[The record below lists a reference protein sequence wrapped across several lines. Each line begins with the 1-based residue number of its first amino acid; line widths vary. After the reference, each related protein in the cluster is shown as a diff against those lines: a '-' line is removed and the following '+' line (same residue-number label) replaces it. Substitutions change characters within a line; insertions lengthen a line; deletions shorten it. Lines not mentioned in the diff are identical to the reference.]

1 VSFADFL
8 QQRDGPRADEV
19 RLDLRGIALGNA
31 WIDPYHQYDVSR
43 YAHARGLITEGQVHS
58 LRHAERACQRKLD
71 AKQWYSK
78 QCWDL
83 LDTVIDDSGQKG
95 RARVSMYDS
104 RNFPKSASD
113 FPPGHLDIERYMSTK
128 AVRDALHA
136 NRGSPGGG
144 SVPSKFK
151 ECTDPPYMAL
161 QHQDGLGVMRELARV
176 LEKGEVDVL
185 FYNGQYDVICNH
197 LSSEKALGMLEWSGS
212 KKYRAAPH
220 TVWWSDTRKGGGPA
234 GYAKA
239 SGPLTL
245 LLVNDAGHMVP
256 LDLPEI
262 ALEMV
267 SRLISRRGFADQ
279 QQKIPD
285 DGKGG
290 AIASDCSRAE
300 PEARALGEAG
310 PSNATDN
317 DDDLADAAPQGLST
331 SDEILWLRAENL
343 RLRQALEVQVDSTGQ

>member
-1 VSFADFL
+1 MSFADFL

-128 AVRDALHA
+128 AVRDALHCLGNELCVFA
-136 NRGSPGGG
+136 FTLTNDGWRC
-144 SVPSKFK
+144 SVASSAQEMP
-151 ECTDPPYMAL
+151 A
-161 QHQDGLGVMRELARV
+161 QHQ
-176 LEKGEVDVL
+176 
-185 FYNGQYDVICNH
+185 Q
-197 LSSEKALGMLEWSGS
+197 
-212 KKYRAAPH
+212 
-220 TVWWSDTRKGGGPA
+220 
-234 GYAKA
+234 
-239 SGPLTL
+239 
-245 LLVNDAGHMVP
+245 
-256 LDLPEI
+256 
-262 ALEMV
+262 
-267 SRLISRRGFADQ
+267 IS
-279 QQKIPD
+279 
-285 DGKGG
+285 
-290 AIASDCSRAE
+290 
-300 PEARALGEAG
+300 
-310 PSNATDN
+310 T
-317 DDDLADAAPQGLST
+317 T
-331 SDEILWLRAENL
+331 
-343 RLRQALEVQVDSTGQ
+343 